1 MFNNIK
7 NISKNTMQ
15 GYGDL
20 LSDPQ
25 KLLAQLNPIS
35 NMTSFLGSPLKYI
48 KDNTVLNELMM
59 PPEELEALRKKRA
72 EAELLKKSYIRG
84 LI

>member
-1 MFNNIK
+1 
-7 NISKNTMQ
+7 MQ

-25 KLLAQLNPIS
+25 KLLAQLNPMS
-35 NMTSFLGSPLKYI
+35 NLTSFLGSPLKYI
-48 KDNTVLNELMM
+48 KDNTVL
-59 PPEELEALRKKRA
+59 RKKRA
-72 EAELLKKSYIRG
+72 EAELLKKNYIRG